1 MSIPPILEGPSE
13 EIPSLEVREEVAE
26 RSSPTGAL
34 WVAAGL
40 LTGMALSGLWLGLAA
55 LAALLSAP
63 MPPPGLLLLGLL
75 MGIGLFQEGIRIT
88 RGIPDALLPVPTPAA
103 QVRMLSFLLILIGCG
118 AVVERLAPDLPI
130 VLLPL
135 HAGIAVLGPLWWFNL
150 LRQRLAASW
159 SRRRTW
165 WGLGLGG
172 LAAPGLAL
180 LLEGVALV
188 GLGLGLLIAR
198 LVVEGPDFI
207 RRWFPMGFPPGAPPV
222 VPTERLLGDPWVW
235 AALLIGGA
243 GLVPLIEEL
252 VKPLP
257 AFLRARAPTA
267 EGILYGALGGAGFAI
282 AENLLNWTLGAPW
295 ALTALGRL
303 GASALHV
310 FNSALMGWAWGMLRQ
325 GRPGAGLGAYLLV
338 VLLHSLWNAGALL
351 LGIGFLTPL
360 PDRVR
365 VLIAPPVLI
374 GMGAVGL
381 AVLIGLGWAL
391 PALAGGEDPVEPSA
405 WGSSQGG

>member
-1 MSIPPILEGPSE
+1 MGIPPIPEDLSE
-13 EIPSLEVREEVAE
+13 RYHSAEAREEVAG

-40 LTGMALSGLWLGLAA
+40 LTGVALGGLWLGLAA

-88 RGIPDALLPVPTPAA
+88 RGIPDALLPVPTLAA

-118 AVVERLAPDLPI
+118 TVVERLAPDLPI

-180 LLEGVALV
+180 LLEGMALV

-207 RRWFPMGFPPGAPPV
+207 RR
-222 VPTERLLGDPWVW
+222 
-235 AALLIGGA
+235 
-243 GLVPLIEEL
+243 
-252 VKPLP
+252 
-257 AFLRARAPTA
+257 
-267 EGILYGALGGAGFAI
+267 
-282 AENLLNWTLGAPW
+282 
-295 ALTALGRL
+295 
-303 GASALHV
+303 
-310 FNSALMGWAWGMLRQ
+310 
-325 GRPGAGLGAYLLV
+325 
-338 VLLHSLWNAGALL
+338 
-351 LGIGFLTPL
+351 
-360 PDRVR
+360 
-365 VLIAPPVLI
+365 
-374 GMGAVGL
+374 
-381 AVLIGLGWAL
+381 
-391 PALAGGEDPVEPSA
+391 
-405 WGSSQGG
+405 

>member
-88 RGIPDALLPVPTPAA
+88 RGIPDALLPVPTLAA

>member
-1 MSIPPILEGPSE
+1 MSILPIPEGPSE
-13 EIPSLEVREEVAE
+13 EIPSAEAREEVAE
-26 RSSPTGAL
+26 RPSPTGAL

-40 LTGMALSGLWLGLAA
+40 LTGVALGGLWLGLAA
-55 LAALLSAP
+55 LAALLGAP

-88 RGIPDALLPVPTPAA
+88 RGIPDALLPIPTRAA
-103 QVRMLSFLLILIGCG
+103 QVRMLAFLLILIGCG
-118 AVVERLAPDLPI
+118 AVVERLAPDLPL

-188 GLGLGLLIAR
+188 GLGLGLLMAR

-207 RRWFPMGFPPGAPPV
+207 RRWFPMGFPSGAPPV

-243 GLVPLIEEL
+243 GLVPLIEEA

-405 WGSSQGG
+405 GGSSQGG

>member
-1 MSIPPILEGPSE
+1 MGIPPIPEDPSE
-13 EIPSLEVREEVAE
+13 RYHSAEAREEVAE

-40 LTGMALSGLWLGLAA
+40 LTGVALGGLWLGLAA

-75 MGIGLFQEGIRIT
+75 MGIGLFQEGLRIT
-88 RGIPDALLPVPTPAA
+88 RGIPDALLPVPTLAA

-180 LLEGVALV
+180 LLEGMALV

-243 GLVPLIEEL
+243 GLVPLIEEA

-267 EGILYGALGGAGFAI
+267 EGILYGALGGTGFAI

-405 WGSSQGG
+405 GGSSQGG